1 MVFSPAYQSLVILI
15 FFLVLAFVYLL
26 SYTFWTRAKKRYWA
40 RYKVKFRDYFLPVLF
55 SFVEEA
61 NDPSHA
67 DAVIKKLTKRTN
79 DIAFFL
85 ELLDE
90 MTEILK
96 GDEREKIN
104 WLIGHDL
111 FYRFYREKLFS
122 FSKQN
127 QLLACIY
134 FGKSDTINDQIST
147 RLISLST
154 SQNTKLAYGAS
165 KALQSSEDI
174 TIRKNA
180 LIRFMKRED
189 ASDLMVGE
197 LLHLFHRDDM
207 DLHMKIGETLKEIL
221 FQKNIPAD
229 KKKILI
235 LYIAHQNFY
244 EYSYF
249 LLEYLKKLLYG
260 PDKIHLVIGL
270 IKALGQ
276 LHVVEAAPVIREY
289 IHVQNVELRLACVE
303 ALDHLGGTENLAY
316 LTKLLLDIEF
326 SVRKKIIEIL
336 AHHPDIGH
344 QLLNHFLVTHLKFIA
359 QFEKRQELPK
369 DLRVFIQKI
378 CSIAIGIKIILSEKV
393 ARSQV

>member
-1 MVFSPAYQSLVILI
+1 M
-15 FFLVLAFVYLL
+15 
-26 SYTFWTRAKKRYWA
+26 
-40 RYKVKFRDYFLPVLF
+40 LF
-55 SFVEEA
+55 TFVEEA
-61 NDPSHA
+61 KGPSHA
-67 DAVIKKLTKRTN
+67 DAVISKLTKRTN

-90 MTEILK
+90 MAEILK
-96 GDEREKIN
+96 GDERKKLN

-111 FYRFYREKLFS
+111 FYCFYKEKLFS

-127 QLLACIY
+127 QLLSCIY
-134 FGKSDTINDQIST
+134 FWKSDTLDEQISS
-147 RLISLST
+147 RLISLSK

-174 TIRKNA
+174 VVRKNS
-180 LIRFMKRED
+180 LIRFMKRDD

-207 DLHMKIGETLKEIL
+207 EMHTKIGETLKSIL
-221 FQKNIPAD
+221 FQKDVPPA
-229 KKKILI
+229 KKKII
-235 LYIAHQNFY
+235 VLYIAHQNFY

-260 PDKIHLVIGL
+260 PDKAHLVTGL
-270 IKALGQ
+270 IKALGH

-289 IHVQNVELRLACVE
+289 TRVQNIELRLACVD
-303 ALDHLGGTENLAY
+303 ALDHLGGKENLDF
-316 LTKLLLDIEF
+316 LTKLLVDIEF

-344 QLLNHFLVTHLKFIA
+344 QLLNKFIVTNLDFIA
-359 QFEKRQELPK
+359 QFEKDKNPPK
-369 DLRVFIQKI
+369 GFRVFIRKI
-378 CSIAIGIKIILSEKV
+378 CSIAIGIKIILSEQV